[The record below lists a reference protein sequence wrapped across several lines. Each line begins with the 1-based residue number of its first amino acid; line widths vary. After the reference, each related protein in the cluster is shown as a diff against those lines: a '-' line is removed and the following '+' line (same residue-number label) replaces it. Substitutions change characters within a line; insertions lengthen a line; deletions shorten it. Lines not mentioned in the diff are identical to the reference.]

1 MLAAY
6 AFLVFAT
13 TIIGRKPFEETHFQ
27 PELFWSWRMWYKQKA
42 QILANVIMFIPIGI
56 LTGLLWKWEGLIFA
70 AGLSVVIE
78 VLQLVTDRGLCEFD
92 DVLHNVIGAAI
103 GIGIVMLIRR
113 ILTTKERDAV

>member
-1 MLAAY
+1 
-6 AFLVFAT
+6 
-13 TIIGRKPFEETHFQ
+13 
-27 PELFWSWRMWYKQKA
+27 MWYKQKA